1 MVLVLRRDANKN
13 VARISESKKGVVT
26 KRYTLTRSTSLHSHG
41 RPHVGNSV
49 DTFSQT

>member
-26 KRYTLTRSTSLHSHG
+26 KRYTLSTSLHSHG
-41 RPHVGNSV
+41 RPHVGTSV